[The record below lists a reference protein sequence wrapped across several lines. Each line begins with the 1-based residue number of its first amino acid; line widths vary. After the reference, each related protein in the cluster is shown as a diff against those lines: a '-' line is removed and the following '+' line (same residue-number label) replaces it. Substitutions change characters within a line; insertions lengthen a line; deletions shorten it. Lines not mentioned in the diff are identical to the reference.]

1 MGAGDDP
8 HRVQQ
13 PREGVEARRAR
24 QRAAGRARAAPGG
37 GRARGSRRA
46 MWRASASSRR
56 SRPRRATRRSV
67 APAWRTPE
75 DAPLA
80 ADLEVELGQAE
91 AVDRLGQR
99 LQPAG
104 ALLGRGLAEQQ
115 AQPRVRAA
123 PDPARAAGG
132 AGRAR
137 SGRRPPRRSSSRW
150 GRRCPPRR
158 RSSRRAGRCGP
169 TRSPSIAARF
179 SSPRWAP
186 WARPTV
192 KSANGPAR
200 RRSASL
206 VAARASAASPS
217 STRGHMTY
225 A

>member
-1 MGAGDDP
+1 MLGPLEAG
-8 HRVQQ
+8 VA
-13 PREGVEARRAR
+13 REGPPRDVARLGELATVAGEAGHP
-24 QRAAGRARAAPGG
+24 QVGRPGL
-37 GRARGSRRA
+37 AH
-46 MWRASASSRR
+46 
-56 SRPRRATRRSV
+56 
-67 APAWRTPE
+67 PE

-91 AVDRLGQR
+91 AVDRLGER
-99 LQPAG
+99 LQPAR

-115 AQPRVRAA
+115 AQPLVRAA
-123 PDPARAAGG
+123 PDPAPQLVELGEK
-132 AGRAR
+132 R
-137 SGRRPPRRSSSRW
+137 SAPSTTIVVAFGTSMPTSTTVVATRRSVRPDAKS
-150 GRRCPPRR
+150 
-158 RSSRRAGRCGP
+158 
-169 TRSPSIAARF
+169 SIAARF

-192 KSANGPAR
+192 KSANGPAL